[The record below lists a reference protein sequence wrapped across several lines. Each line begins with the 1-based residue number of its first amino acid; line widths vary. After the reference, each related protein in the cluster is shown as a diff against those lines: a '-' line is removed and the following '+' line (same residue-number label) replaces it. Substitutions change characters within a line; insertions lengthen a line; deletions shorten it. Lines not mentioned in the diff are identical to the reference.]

1 MSKILPPS
9 PQAHPEDTYK
19 LATEDTEFL
28 QSDSCRGIRLQLEY
42 LKPEEVMRKKRVVST
57 VVIFGSARLRSRE
70 EAEAAIAQAKEAL
83 SSAPEDPEKQAVL
96 RKAEQMLKTSR
107 YYEMARDFAG
117 IVTTYDQ
124 NSSDGYELVVIT
136 GGGPGIMEAGN
147 RGAQEMGGLTVG
159 LNITL
164 PFEQFPN
171 PYITPDLNFRFHYF
185 AIRKMHFMKRAAVL
199 ACFPGGFGT
208 MDELFEAL
216 TLVQTGIVPKI
227 PILLFGSDF
236 WKGLIHW
243 DRFVEDGVISPED
256 LNLIHFC
263 DSAWEGWNF
272 IRQFYHQKFADVRH
286 GEQE

>member
-1 MSKILPPS
+1 MQENDPKRA
-9 PQAHPEDTYK
+9 QAAPGDTYK
-19 LATEDTEFL
+19 LAIEDTDFL
-28 QSDSCRGIRLQLEY
+28 QSDACRGVRLQLEY
-42 LKPEEVMRKKRVVST
+42 MKPEEVMRRKRVVST

-70 EAEAAIAQAKEAL
+70 EAEAGLSQARAAAAG
-83 SSAPEDPEKQAVL
+83 APGEPRLQAEL
-96 RKAEQMLKTSR
+96 RQAERMLENSR
-107 YYEMARDFAG
+107 YYEMAREFAG
-117 IVTTYDQ
+117 IITTYDQ

-147 RGAQEMGGLTVG
+147 RGALEMGGLTVG

-164 PFEQFPN
+164 PFEQCPN

-185 AIRKMHFMKRAAVL
+185 AIRKMHFMKRAAAL

-227 PILLFGSDF
+227 PILLFGSEF

-243 DRFVEDGVISPED
+243 ERFVEEGLISPED
-256 LNLIHFC
+256 LDLLHFC
-263 DSAWEGWNF
+263 GSAWEGWNH
-272 IRQFYHQKFADVRH
+272 IRQFYHQKFADGRH
-286 GEQE
+286 GGEE